1 METSSSDIAASFDA
15 RAPSYNGND
24 WHRLSAVRL
33 VELCSIRPGARV
45 LDAGT
50 GTGFAAIAAARVTG
64 AQGQVVAVD
73 LSPGML
79 QVAGTHRPGDRDAP
93 IQWVHGDAV
102 HLGTYP
108 PASFDAVLCSAA
120 LLYMPV
126 SEALTE
132 WHRLL
137 RPGGCVAFS
146 SMRAGFPLAGR
157 LFRECAAAQGIHLT
171 DPSESLGSE
180 TACHA
185 ALQSAGFSATTVVAD
200 TLPFTAQDVGLAWES
215 NLGSAAHTA
224 VRTATPEQL
233 TSMREVFE
241 SALAQAEQRQQG
253 SASTTEVLFARGAR

>member
-15 RAPSYNGND
+15 RAPKYNGND

-33 VELCSIRPGARV
+33 VEYCDIPIGAHV

-50 GTGFAAIAAARVTG
+50 GTGFAALAAARAIG
-64 AQGQVVAVD
+64 AQGQVVGVD

-79 QVAGTHRPGDRDAP
+79 QVAGTHRPGGGDAP
-93 IQWVHGDAV
+93 IQWVQGDAV
-102 HLGTYP
+102 HLATYP
-108 PASFDAVLCSAA
+108 SASFDAVLCSAA

-132 WHRLL
+132 WHRVL
-137 RPGGCVAFS
+137 RPGGVVAFS

-157 LFRECAAAQGIHLT
+157 LFRACAAAHGFHLT
-171 DPSESLGSE
+171 DPSEALGSE
-180 TACHA
+180 AACHA
-185 ALQSAGFSATTVVAD
+185 VLQRAGFSATTVVAD
-200 TLPFTAQDVGLAWES
+200 TLPFTAQDVGLAWNS

-233 TSMREVFE
+233 ASMKAAFE
-241 SALAQAEQRQQG
+241 SALAQAEQRQPG
-253 SASTTEVLFARGAR
+253 SASTTEVLFARGTR